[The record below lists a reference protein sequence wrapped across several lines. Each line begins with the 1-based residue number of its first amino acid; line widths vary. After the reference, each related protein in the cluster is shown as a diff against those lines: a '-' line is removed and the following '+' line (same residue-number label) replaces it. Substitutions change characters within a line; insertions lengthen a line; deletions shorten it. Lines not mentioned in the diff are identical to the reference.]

1 MRKLPLLIVAI
12 SFLLSSCSRDPVS
25 ANEALASMRLSYET
39 AIEVARQ
46 NLEIIG
52 SDFRITRADIEGNIV
67 VCNRPVPRPIVQA
80 YGQQRAKK
88 MMLGVC
94 LIDQKLAPTTPPGRL
109 PIEGSPQ
116 FDYDDELQDKY
127 REGLIFPKAMLDA
140 VGDVPTEP
148 ILPFERKDAEEA
160 LAINYSTF
168 AANLD
173 KIISQAE
180 KDRVD
185 IELVDAFRKAK
196 NSLLRSLSRYQKA
209 KDGATL
215 DKDPFDLAAGGL
227 IYPVYEDIFGEKPPT
242 P

>member
-1 MRKLPLLIVAI
+1 MKKLPLLLVAL
-12 SFLLSSCSRDPVS
+12 SFLLLSCGRDPVP

-52 SDFRITRADIEGNIV
+52 SDFRITRTNIDGNTI
-67 VCNRPVPRPIVQA
+67 VCNRPVPRSIVQA

-94 LIDQKLAPTTPPGRL
+94 LIDQKLAPATPPGRS

-116 FDYDDELQDKY
+116 FDYDDELLAKY

-168 AANLD
+168 TANLD

-180 KDRVD
+180 KDGVD
-185 IELVDAFRKAK
+185 SGLIDAFKKAK
-196 NSLLRSLSRYQKA
+196 NSLLSSLSRYQKT
-209 KDGATL
+209 KDGATF
-215 DKDPFDLAAGGL
+215 DKDSFDLAAGGFMYP
-227 IYPVYEDIFGEKPPT
+227 IYESLFGEQPPT